1 MTGTERK
8 AAIATGIAVLCAMFG
23 VESAVAHH
31 HVPSPLS
38 WLVWTLLGAV
48 GGASTLM
55 AIVYRRRAKG
65 ESARR

>member
-1 MTGTERK
+1 MSEDERK
-8 AAIATGIAVLCAMFG
+8 AAIATGIAVICVLFG

-48 GGASTLM
+48 GTVSAVA
-55 AIVYRRRAKG
+55 AIAYRRRAKAG
-65 ESARR
+65 ATRR

>member
-1 MTGTERK
+1 MTENQRK
-8 AAIATGIAVLCAMFG
+8 AAIAAGIAVICAMFG

-48 GGASTLM
+48 GGGAVAM
-55 AIVYRRRAKG
+55 AIVYRRRAKD
-65 ESARR
+65 EARRR